1 MREVA
6 IKTARVFVVYAVA
19 ALPVLACLG
28 VGLKVLFWYYLK
40 DDEVHVE
47 PRERRGARRTGK
59 RSHGHSEGGG
69 VLATTSIDYQSAVM
83 SAGTDDE
90 DESDEEEARQL
101 EARRAEKGR
110 SVEKHEKKKGGRGRA
125 SCRHDGPISNM
136 TAL

>member
-6 IKTARVFVVYAVA
+6 IKTVRIFVVYAVA

-47 PRERRGARRTGK
+47 PRARHGARRTGK
-59 RSHGHSEGGG
+59 RSHGHSQGGG
-69 VLATTSIDYQSAVM
+69 VLAASIDYQSAVT

-90 DESDEEEARQL
+90 DESEEDEARQL
-101 EARRAEKGR
+101 EARRAEKER

-125 SCRHDGPISNM
+125 SCGHV
-136 TAL
+136 

>member
-6 IKTARVFVVYAVA
+6 IKTVRIFVVYAVA

-47 PRERRGARRTGK
+47 PRARRGARRTGK
-59 RSHGHSEGGG
+59 RSHGHSQGGG
-69 VLATTSIDYQSAVM
+69 VLAASVDYQSAVT

-90 DESDEEEARQL
+90 DDESDEEEARQL
-101 EARRAEKGR
+101 EARRAEKER

-125 SCRHDGPISNM
+125 SCRHV
-136 TAL
+136 